1 MGPTRARPAVA
12 FTFDL
17 HDVDHPS
24 DVLHAAE
31 WFAARGVPA
40 TFFAPSAL
48 FTMAPLAGALRRLPA
63 LGHEVASHG
72 HEHDWAEIDALMG
85 GGPERLA
92 FLADSHARHADF
104 FGEAPVSFRSP
115 RWCTLG
121 PHAVRAL
128 AALGY
133 RADSSATPQR
143 FPLLS
148 STPLN
153 PGWWRSPRS
162 VHELAPGLL
171 EVPTSTLLVPAGAP
185 AFLTFREAGSRALV
199 AALAR
204 ECRWSGAPLVLQ
216 FHVEDFTPATTR
228 DRGWGSPS
236 WRDLLPRARGG
247 FRIKLFLRERDPD
260 RIVATHRGIVE
271 ACEALEPVTIAAIAR
286 RESERRPSPRTTAA
300 PQH

>member
-1 MGPTRARPAVA
+1 MRPTRDRPTVA

-24 DVLHAAE
+24 DVRHAAE
-31 WFAARGVPA
+31 WFAERGLPA
-40 TFFAPSAL
+40 TFFVPSAL
-48 FTMAPLAGALRRLPA
+48 FAIAPLADELRRLPG

-72 HEHDWAEIDALMG
+72 HEHDWTEIDALMC

-92 FLADSHARHADF
+92 FLRESHARHADF

-128 AALGY
+128 ASLGY
-133 RADSSATPQR
+133 AADSSATPQR
-143 FPLLS
+143 FPLFS

-153 PGWWRSPRS
+153 PGWWASPRT

-171 EVPTSTLLVPAGAP
+171 EIPTSTLLVPAGAP
-185 AFLTFREAGSRALV
+185 AFLTFRAAGSRALV
-199 AALAR
+199 SALAR

-216 FHVEDFTPATTR
+216 FHVEDFTPATSR
-228 DRGWGSPS
+228 DRGWGRPS

-260 RIVATHRGIVE
+260 RIVATHHGIVD
-271 ACEALEPVTIAAIAR
+271 ACAAFAPATIAGIAR
-286 RESERRPSPRTTAA
+286 AEIERRPSGGTTAA
-300 PQH
+300 RAS

>member
-1 MGPTRARPAVA
+1 MVPRRDHATVA

-24 DVLHAAE
+24 DVRHAAE
-31 WFAARGVPA
+31 WFAERGLPA
-40 TFFAPSAL
+40 TFFVPSAL
-48 FTMAPLAGALRRLPA
+48 FAIAPLAEALRRLPA

-72 HEHDWAEIDALMG
+72 HEHDWNEIDALMG
-85 GGPERLA
+85 GRPERLG
-92 FLADSHARHADF
+92 FLRESHARHADF
-104 FGEAPVSFRSP
+104 FGEAPASFRSP

-121 PHAVRAL
+121 PHAVHAL

-143 FPLLS
+143 FPLFS

-153 PGWWRSPRS
+153 PGWWASPRT

-171 EVPTSTLLVPAGAP
+171 EIPTSTLLVPAGAP
-185 AFLTFREAGSRALV
+185 AFLTLRGAGSRTLV
-199 AALAR
+199 AALMR

-216 FHVEDFTPATTR
+216 FHVEDFTPATLR
-228 DRGWGSPS
+228 DRGWGRAS

-260 RIVATHRGIVE
+260 RIVATHRGVVE
-271 ACEALEPVTIAAIAR
+271 ACAPLEPSTIGGIAR
-286 RESERRPSPRTTAA
+286 ARYERRPSGRTTAA
-300 PQH
+300 QGA